1 MPDIEWN
8 LKVWDK
14 SYTWPKDGDE
24 WSEAAEACGVPY
36 EQWKSQL
43 VRTFMVP
50 HLRPQHTALEI
61 GPGHGRWSV
70 ELQKRVSSGALHLAD
85 LSPSCLSFCA
95 RRMAGSPNQMNYHV
109 TDGWSLPGI
118 GTASVDFVWSF
129 DAFVHIEEP
138 EIRGYAK
145 ELHRVMKPQSIGVI
159 HHSGNPTAQQRA
171 GGMRSSVT
179 GRMFSEILTKN
190 SLHVIRQTDQWGDNN
205 ACNVKLSGDMITVFA
220 RP

>member
-1 MPDIEWN
+1 MPSLDWN

-14 SYTWPKDGDE
+14 SYAWPKDGDE
-24 WSEAAEACGVPY
+24 WFEMAAYCGVPY
-36 EQWKSQL
+36 EKWKDQL

-70 ELQKRVSSGALHLAD
+70 ELRKRVPSGVLHLAD
-85 LSPSCLSFCA
+85 LSPSCLAFCA
-95 RRMAGSPNQMNYHV
+95 QRLAGSPNAMNYHV
-109 TDGWSLPGI
+109 TDGKSLPAI
-118 GTASVDFVWSF
+118 DTASVDFVWSF
-129 DAFVHIEEP
+129 DVFVHIDEAEV
-138 EIRGYAK
+138 RGYAK
-145 ELHRVMKPQSIGVI
+145 ELQRVMKPQSIGVI
-159 HHSGNPTAQQRA
+159 HHPGDPTAAQRA
-171 GGMRSSVT
+171 GGMRSAVT
-179 GRMFSEILTKN
+179 TRMFSEILAKN